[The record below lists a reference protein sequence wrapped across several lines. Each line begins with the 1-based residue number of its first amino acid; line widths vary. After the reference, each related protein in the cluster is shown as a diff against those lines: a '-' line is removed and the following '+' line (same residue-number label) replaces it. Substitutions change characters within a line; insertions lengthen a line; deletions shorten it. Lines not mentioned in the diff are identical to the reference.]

1 MKKLKKSVKFD
12 YLILCIILLL
22 CFGQNVSATVNSS
35 GFHTVI
41 DNRGIAVQIPDE
53 INRVVT
59 IDDGFGLEVMS
70 IFGIPEKLIGVGSRT
85 FEEVDNYDYQSVK
98 GENFTFSDGMNTMT
112 YLHPSVKTLPVIAEY
127 EAGVNY
133 ESLAALKPDVVIVRL
148 GECTFWADDENVQ
161 KSLSQIE
168 SLGIPV
174 VVLKAPNFFEKP
186 DIATM
191 YDEIRILGQV
201 FGKEKKAEDLISFIS
216 DKINLITS
224 RTANISDDKKP
235 SVLYLGLGDVAREE
249 GGAGNTV
256 STQSFESWAIENIIN
271 ARNAFRDSS
280 GYWHIINGEQ
290 ILAMDPD
297 VIILPTDYGYHPV
310 RELYEASYY
319 QNLKDL
325 KAINNHRVTSLPY
338 TPYDCGKRL
347 EYPLELMVIAKA
359 VYPELFSDIDLN
371 NWLISYYEGLYGIDE
386 KTAEGLRSVQ
396 WMDWVKDT
404 G

>member
-201 FGKEKKAEDLISFIS
+201 FGKEKKA
-216 DKINLITS
+216 
-224 RTANISDDKKP
+224 
-235 SVLYLGLGDVAREE
+235 
-249 GGAGNTV
+249 
-256 STQSFESWAIENIIN
+256 
-271 ARNAFRDSS
+271 
-280 GYWHIINGEQ
+280 
-290 ILAMDPD
+290 
-297 VIILPTDYGYHPV
+297 
-310 RELYEASYY
+310 
-319 QNLKDL
+319 
-325 KAINNHRVTSLPY
+325 
-338 TPYDCGKRL
+338 
-347 EYPLELMVIAKA
+347 
-359 VYPELFSDIDLN
+359 
-371 NWLISYYEGLYGIDE
+371 
-386 KTAEGLRSVQ
+386 
-396 WMDWVKDT
+396 
-404 G
+404 